1 MKLNFFFF
9 FFFFLFILIYY
20 RYLDNKVFVSL
31 ANGDITVYSRDHSK
45 SYINFI
51 RKEKNKNIV
60 KYKRQVYKVNLV

>member
-1 MKLNFFFF
+1 MKLEFDFSLF

-45 SYINFI
+45 SYNKLLFE
-51 RKEKNKNIV
+51 RKRIKT
-60 KYKRQVYKVNLV
+60 LL